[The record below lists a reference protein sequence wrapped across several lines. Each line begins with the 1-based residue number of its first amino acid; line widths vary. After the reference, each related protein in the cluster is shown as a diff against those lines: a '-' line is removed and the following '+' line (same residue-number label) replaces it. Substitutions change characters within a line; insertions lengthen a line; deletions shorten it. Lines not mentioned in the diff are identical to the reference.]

1 MFLHNFKY
9 FFKTLL
15 KNKAL
20 LFWTF
25 AFPILLGTFF
35 NLAFSDI
42 ENNEKLNII
51 DIAVINND
59 KFNSNENIIYKE
71 ALISLSKK
79 DKNQIFNIKYV
90 TKEKA
95 KELLD
100 KNKITGYVE
109 FNDKPVITVM
119 SDGINETIIKTV
131 INEITSSKQM
141 MNNIA
146 LKEIGQGNYNIDY
159 AKIYNEIIQMQN
171 ESNIN
176 NISNKNLSYTM
187 IEFYTLIAMAC
198 LYGGMLGIT
207 VINYSLANMS
217 NKGKRIT
224 MSSAKKSTIILSS
237 VCASYIVQLVGV
249 FILLLYTI
257 FVLNVDYGD
266 NIPLIILM
274 VIVGSLAGLTLGV
287 LIGTIS
293 NKNENTKTGILISIT
308 MACSFFS
315 GMMGI
320 TMKYIIDKNIPL
332 LNKINPANMITDGFY
347 SLYYYDSLN
356 RYYFNVISLL
366 LFSLIMI
373 ILSSISLRRKKYDSI

>member
-71 ALISLSKK
+71 ALNSLSKK

-90 TKEKA
+90 TKKEA
-95 KELLD
+95 KTLLN
-100 KNKITGYVE
+100 KNKITGFIE
-109 FNDKPVITVM
+109 FNEEPVITVM

-131 INEITSSKQM
+131 INEITVSKQM
-141 MNNIA
+141 MNNIVEN
-146 LKEIGQGNYNIDY
+146 KIKSGNYTIDY
-159 AKIYNEIIQMQN
+159 NKLYNEIISMQN
-171 ESNIN
+171 NAN
-176 NISNKNLSYTM
+176 TKNISNKNLSYTM

-224 MSSAKKSTIILSS
+224 MSKCKKSTIILSS
-237 VCASYIVQLVGV
+237 ILSSYIMQLVGV
-249 FILLLYTI
+249 FTLLLYTI

-308 MACSFFS
+308 MTCSFFS